1 VIKNLETTKRHILVE
16 LRVKGYTEFF
26 LTNFI
31 KFLKQR
37 FFKNFIKLGNTTLI
51 FNKYTLLRSAF
62 INKSSREQI
71 EKRISINKINFI
83 FSESD
88 FKFFYSTL
96 NSLNFKGV
104 SLKISKFYF
113 F

>member
-37 FFKNFIKLGNTTLI
+37 CFKNFIKLV
-51 FNKYTLLRSAF
+51 K
-62 INKSSREQI
+62 K
-71 EKRISINKINFI
+71 
-83 FSESD
+83 
-88 FKFFYSTL
+88 
-96 NSLNFKGV
+96 NSV
-104 SLKISKFYF
+104 
-113 F
+113 